1 MTKKIVTIVL
11 SVVFSFALW
20 MYVVMVIGPEYQDT
34 FRDIPVTFIGK
45 TASDLMLR
53 NQEDHKV
60 TLVLSGNRSDLN
72 KLSSSNITVTVDLS
86 QITEPGTKGY
96 RYEVSYPGNVAKNA
110 VIVQSQEPA
119 SILLTVDRV
128 MEKPVDIS
136 VVYDGPLP
144 EDYVK
149 SPDPELEPVRIKG
162 PEDLINRIAYAK
174 VTIKSDTVPTDDI
187 TGNYE
192 YRFYDEYDKEVD
204 AGGITPDKEDR
215 TVTVTYPIRVTK
227 EVLLGVDIKY
237 GGGATEDNT
246 SYVIEPATITVS
258 GKQAELKDL
267 NVLMLGEIDLSTMN
281 ENEVLHFSIEE
292 KLKEISPNIKNASGD
307 PEATVS
313 VAFPDLTI
321 KDFHVT
327 QFQAINQ
334 PEGMVCSIRSNG
346 MKVTVRGTK
355 SVVEAM
361 KSTDITI
368 IVDFTGAAVGSQ
380 QYLKATAVIKN
391 NPVDVGV
398 YRIPDDVLVL
408 VEDAAAVA
416 AREAAEAAKNP
427 IVTPIKN

>member
-1 MTKKIVTIVL
+1 MTKKILTIALSAVL
-11 SVVFSFALW
+11 SLALW
-20 MYVVMVIGPEYQDT
+20 FYVVMYIGPEYQDT
-34 FRDIPVTFIGK
+34 FRDIPVTFSGK

-96 RYEVSYPGNVAKNA
+96 RYEVSFPGNVAKNA

-128 MEKPVDIS
+128 TEDDVPVQ

-144 EDYVK
+144 ENYVK
-149 SPDPELEPVRIKG
+149 TPVPELDPIHIAG
-162 PEDLINRIAYAK
+162 PEDIINRIAYAK
-174 VTIKSDTVPTDDI
+174 VTIQSDTVPTDDI
-187 TGNYE
+187 TGSYS
-192 YRFYDEYDKEVD
+192 YQFYDKEHKVVD
-204 AGGITPDKEDR
+204 ASGITPDEEDR
-215 TVTVTYPIRVTK
+215 TVSVTYPIRVTK

-246 SYVIEPATITVS
+246 SYVIEPAIITVS
-258 GKQAELKDL
+258 GKQADLKDL
-267 NVLMLGEIDLSTMN
+267 NVLMMGEIDLSTMN
-281 ENEVLHFSIEE
+281 ENEVITFSIEE

-313 VAFPDLTI
+313 VTFPDLTI

-334 PEGMVCSIRSNG
+334 PEGTVCSIRSNG
-346 MKVTVRGTK
+346 MKVTVRGSK

-361 KSTDITI
+361 NSSDITI
-368 IVDFTGAAVGSQ
+368 IVDFTGAALGS
-380 QYLKATAVIKN
+380 QYLKATAVIQN
-391 NPVDVGV
+391 NPVDAGV

-416 AREAAEAAKNP
+416 AREAAEAAKYP
-427 IVTPIKN
+427 VITPIKN

>member
-1 MTKKIVTIVL
+1 MTKKILTIAL
-11 SVVFSFALW
+11 SVVLALALW
-20 MYVVMVIGPEYQDT
+20 FYVVMFIGPEYQDT
-34 FRDIPVTFIGK
+34 FRDIPVTFVGEPS
-45 TASDLMLR
+45 SDLMIR
-53 NQEDHKV
+53 NMEGHKV
-60 TLVLSGNRSDLN
+60 TLDLSGNRSDLN
-72 KLSSSNITVTVDLS
+72 KLSASNITVTVDLS
-86 QITEPGTKGY
+86 TVTEAGNRAY
-96 RYEVSYPGNVAKNA
+96 RYDVSFPGNVAKNA
-110 VIVQSQEPA
+110 VIVQRQEPA
-119 SILLTVDRV
+119 GIILEVDRV

-144 EDYVK
+144 ENYVK
-149 SPDPELEPVRIKG
+149 TPDPELEPVRIKG
-162 PEDLINRIAYAK
+162 PENIINQIEYAK
-174 VTIKSDTVPTDDI
+174 VIIQSDTVPTDDI
-187 TGNYE
+187 TGSFE
-192 YRFYDEYDKEVD
+192 YRFYDKNDEEVD
-204 AGGITPDKEDR
+204 ASGITPGQEDR
-215 TVTVTYPIRVTK
+215 TVSVTYPIRVTK

-237 GGGATEDNT
+237 GGGATEENT

-281 ENEVLHFSIEE
+281 ENEIIHFSIEE

-346 MKVTVRGTK
+346 MKVTVRGSK

-361 KSTDITI
+361 ASSDITI
-368 IVDFTGAAVGSQ
+368 IVDFTGVALGSQ
-380 QYLKATAVIKN
+380 YLEVTAVIKN

-408 VEDAAAVA
+408 VEDAAVVA

-427 IVTPIKN
+427 IITPIKN

>member
-1 MTKKIVTIVL
+1 MTKKILTIAL
-11 SVVFSFALW
+11 SVVLALALW
-20 MYVVMVIGPEYQDT
+20 FYVVMFIGPEYQDT
-34 FRDIPVTFIGK
+34 FRDIPVTFVGEPS
-45 TASDLMLR
+45 SDLMIR
-53 NQEDHKV
+53 NMEGHKV
-60 TLVLSGNRSDLN
+60 TLDLSGNRSDLN
-72 KLSSSNITVTVDLS
+72 KLSASNITVTVDLS
-86 QITEPGTKGY
+86 TVTEAGNRAY
-96 RYEVSYPGNVAKNA
+96 RYDVSFPGNVAKNA
-110 VIVQSQEPA
+110 VIVQRQEPA
-119 SILLTVDRV
+119 GIILEVDRV

-144 EDYVK
+144 ENYVK
-149 SPDPELEPVRIKG
+149 TPDPELEPVRIKG
-162 PEDLINRIAYAK
+162 PENIINQIEYAK
-174 VTIKSDTVPTDDI
+174 VIIQSDTVPTDDI
-187 TGNYE
+187 TGSFE
-192 YRFYDEYDKEVD
+192 YRFYDKNDKEVD
-204 AGGITPDKEDR
+204 ASGITPGQEDR
-215 TVTVTYPIRVTK
+215 TVSVTYPIRVTK

-237 GGGATEDNT
+237 GGGATEENT

-267 NVLMLGEIDLSTMN
+267 NVLMLGVIDLSTMN
-281 ENEVLHFSIEE
+281 ENEIIHFSIEE
-292 KLKEISPNIKNASGD
+292 KLKEISPNVKNASGD

-346 MKVTVRGTK
+346 MKVTVRGSK

-361 KSTDITI
+361 ASSDITI
-368 IVDFTGAAVGSQ
+368 IVDFTGVALGSQ
-380 QYLKATAVIKN
+380 YLEVTAVIKN

-408 VEDAAAVA
+408 VEDAAVVA

-427 IVTPIKN
+427 IITPIKN

>member
-1 MTKKIVTIVL
+1 MTKKILTIAL
-11 SVVFSFALW
+11 SVVLALALW
-20 MYVVMVIGPEYQDT
+20 FYVVMFIGPEYQDT
-34 FRDIPVTFIGK
+34 FRDIPVTFVGEPS
-45 TASDLMLR
+45 SDLMIR
-53 NQEDHKV
+53 NMEGHKV
-60 TLVLSGNRSDLN
+60 TLDLSGNRSDLN
-72 KLSSSNITVTVDLS
+72 KLSASNITVTVDLS
-86 QITEPGTKGY
+86 TVTEAGNRAY
-96 RYEVSYPGNVAKNA
+96 RYDVSFPGNVAKNA
-110 VIVQSQEPA
+110 VIVQRQEPA
-119 SILLTVDRV
+119 GIILEVDRV

-144 EDYVK
+144 ENYVK
-149 SPDPELEPVRIKG
+149 TPDPELEPVRIKG
-162 PEDLINRIAYAK
+162 PENIINQIEYAK
-174 VTIKSDTVPTDDI
+174 VIIQSDTVPTDDI
-187 TGNYE
+187 TGNFE
-192 YRFYDEYDKEVD
+192 YRFYDKNDKEVD
-204 AGGITPDKEDR
+204 ASGITPGQEDR
-215 TVTVTYPIRVTK
+215 TVSVTYPIRVTK

-237 GGGATEDNT
+237 GGGATEENT

-281 ENEVLHFSIEE
+281 ENEIIHFSIEE

-346 MKVTVRGTK
+346 MKVTVRGSK

-361 KSTDITI
+361 ASSDITI
-368 IVDFTGAAVGSQ
+368 IVDFTGVALGSQ
-380 QYLKATAVIKN
+380 YLEVTAVIKN

-408 VEDAAAVA
+408 VEDAAVVA

-427 IVTPIKN
+427 IITPIKN